1 MPSLTDN
8 DRDNII
14 RLLQESKPLPE
25 SYRALL
31 FPDGDREFVE
41 ATKVYQ
47 LAYKGK
53 KKREDVIADTPS
65 APLQEVRVFND
76 DNPWP
81 DGWRNQLIFG
91 DNLLALKALYEDQ
104 RGANRY
110 GSKNRVKLVYI
121 DPPFATKQD
130 FMKDREKAYADKKKG
145 TEFIEFIRRRL
156 ILLREIL
163 ADDGSIYVHLD
174 SKKGHYIKAILD
186 EVFEEHNFRNEII
199 WKRTTARSD
208 SSTFNHIHDTIYL
221 YTKSDSFVWH
231 TQHTSYSSKY
241 IKSNF
246 KKDSD
251 GRLFRE
257 SPLTASETRNG
268 NSGLS
273 WRGVD
278 PNKIGKGR
286 HWSIP
291 QFVRH
296 LLSKEAQKNPLIA
309 LDELE
314 TIGRIVW
321 AKDGEGRPNII
332 QYEDEMEG
340 VELQSIWSDF
350 SALSGNAPESTNY
363 PTQKPEQFLERII
376 KTSSNPGDIVLDAFA
391 GSGTTLAVAEKLG
404 RRWIGMDCGKLAIYT
419 IQKRMLHLTSQV
431 GSAKKDER
439 TILERTAGLDERLK
453 ESSALFLVT
462 EKAKKGELFITDR
475 FLNALHGLVSEVQH
489 GGEFSL
495 ICPEE
500 RFAVREYAE
509 DEEGRRVIR
518 KDGLTYVVSFI
529 EAKNKPEREQPLKA
543 KAFILA
549 NAGIYNNEVIL
560 SLPWDRYRE
569 FVLKLFGVR
578 EEPHTINNVPV
589 DGYIG
594 VDPAWVWNYP
604 DQKSL
609 TIDVEVVQSLHKVLG
624 GKAGERFYLIAPVV
638 SFNFM
643 MDEIRHGGTVYTF
656 LKVPISVL
664 KRLIEKKELGA
675 FKQPI
680 SENDVNEVI
689 DAVGFDFITQP
700 VTKMEC
706 LRLAAADAGLFTRDQ
721 EDYVIRLT
729 DFRSDTLASS
739 PEDFQRFETL
749 SMALIDYD
757 FDQEHNIF
765 NLDAVHWAETL
776 VSAELQRL
784 ASKATGSFTERA
796 AACERLE
803 IHLPE
808 NRATDRMMVIL
819 VDKYGNEKRQLLTR
833 KDFMR
838 NGRVP

>member
-1 MPSLTDN
+1 MPHLTN
-8 DRDNII
+8 TDRDNII
-14 RLLQESKPLPE
+14 HLLQEGKHLPE

-31 FPDGDREFVE
+31 FPDNGREMVE
-41 ATKVYQ
+41 ATPVYQ
-47 LAYKGK
+47 LVYKD
-53 KKREDVIADTPS
+53 KKRKEDVIADTPS
-65 APLQEVRVFND
+65 APLQETRVFNE
-76 DNPWP
+76 DNPWS

-91 DNLLALKALYEDQ
+91 DNLMALKAIYDDQ
-104 RGANRY
+104 RGPNHY
-110 GSKNRVKLVYI
+110 GTKNRIKLVYI

-130 FMKDREKAYADKKKG
+130 FMKDREKAYRDKIIG
-145 TEFIEFIRRRL
+145 AQFIEFLRKRL

-174 SKKGHYIKAILD
+174 TKKGHYIKAILD
-186 EVFEEHNFRNEII
+186 EIFDQHHFRNEII

-221 YTKSDSFVWH
+221 YTKSDSFVWN

-246 KKDSD
+246 KKDAT

-268 NSGLS
+268 YSGTV

-296 LLSKEAQKNPLIA
+296 LLSNEAQKNPLLA
-309 LDELE
+309 LDELDAA
-314 TIGRIVW
+314 GRIVW
-321 AKDGEGRPNII
+321 ARDGEGRPNII

-419 IQKRMLHLTSQV
+419 IQKRMLNLTSQV

-439 TILERTAGLDERLK
+439 TLLERTEGLDDRIKQSAGLL
-453 ESSALFLVT
+453 LVT
-462 EKAKKGELFITDR
+462 EKAKKGELVITERLLD
-475 FLNALHGLVSEVQH
+475 ALHGLVSEVQR

-495 ICPEE
+495 VCPQDK
-500 RFAVREYAE
+500 FAIHDLEE
-509 DEEGRRVIR
+509 DEDGRRIII
-518 KDGLTYVVSFI
+518 KDGITYVISFI
-529 EAKNKPEREQPLKA
+529 EPKQKTEKEQPLTA
-543 KAFILA
+543 KSFSLS
-549 NAGIYNNEVIL
+549 NAGIYDNQMIL
-560 SLPWDRYRE
+560 SLPWERYRD
-569 FVLKLFGVR
+569 FVLKLFSVR
-578 EEPHTINNVPV
+578 ATPHTINGFSV

-594 VDPAWVWNYP
+594 TDPAWVWNYP
-604 DQKSL
+604 DKKNL
-609 TIDVEVVQSLHKVLG
+609 TLDEVAVKELHSVLG
-624 GKAGERFYLIAPVV
+624 GKAGARFYLIAPVI
-638 SFNFM
+638 SFSFM
-643 MDEIRHGGTVYTF
+643 MDEIRYGSTTYTF

-664 KRLIEKKELGA
+664 QRLIEKKELGA
-675 FKQPI
+675 FKQPA

-700 VTKMEC
+700 MVEMNY
-706 LRLAAADAGLFTRDQ
+706 LRQTPAAGGLFEHGKQ
-721 EDYVIRLT
+721 DYSVRLT

-739 PEDFQRFETL
+739 PDDFQRFETL
-749 SMALIDYD
+749 SMVLIDYD
-757 FDQEHNIF
+757 FDQERNIF
-765 NLDAVHWAETL
+765 SLDAVHWAEDL
-776 VSAELQRL
+776 VAAELKRL
-784 ASKATGSFTERA
+784 DKTVTGSFTERA
-796 AACERLE
+796 AACTQLDIR
-803 IHLPE
+803 IPE
-808 NRATDRMMVIL
+808 DKASDRMMVIL
-819 VDKYGNEKRQLLTR
+819 VDKYGNEKSQRLSR
-833 KDFMR
+833 KDFR
-838 NGRVP
+838 